1 LLSDSK
7 DQLVLVF
14 RDEWRLRWASEK
26 AAEQG
31 LTFHTEA
38 P

>member
-1 LLSDSK
+1 
-7 DQLVLVF
+7 VLVF
-14 RDEWRLRWASEK
+14 RDEWRLRYAMEK
-26 AAEQG
+26 GAEQG